1 MPVIIHVGDITHLS
15 KAAKFDLADTTWRLP
30 GASMHMKFTA
40 YRTSFALIG
49 FTALSRVEE

>member
-1 MPVIIHVGDITHLS
+1 MPVIIHCGDITRLS
-15 KAAKFDLADTTWRLP
+15 KAAEFDRTDTTWQLP
-30 GASMHMKFTA
+30 GASMHMKFKP